1 MAGPAPK
8 RATYED
14 VLAAPENLV
23 AELLYGVLHT
33 HPRPASPHAVAAA

>member
-1 MAGPAPK
+1 MAGTAAHK

-23 AELLYGVLHT
+23 AELINGV
-33 HPRPASPHAVAAA
+33 PGAP